1 MLRHINNNSLEYS
14 ADKPVSRL
22 ANKTAIALK
31 EIQILC
37 MLVIT
42 YVSVVVFY
50 SGLVLEAGVLRTF
63 NYRFNLF

>member
-37 MLVIT
+37 MLVIA